1 MRAGSRFREFTVGTF
16 AAGMPLAVGEFAASL
31 ADRLRSPVVAIGDLI
46 IDLAPGSVVR
56 VSISTFGMAQ
66 KPLILTG
73 IVAVV
78 LVLGGLSAT
87 LTPRTLPVILVAS
100 GTLGGWAMARSPLT
114 SAGASWMLALL
125 LVGTGLAV
133 LHVLRGRSDGDTS
146 SPDAVGTQL
155 EDPRIKYAD
164 RRSFLAYAGGMSA
177 TAVALVGAGRVV
189 TNRSAQEARARVRL
203 PTTSTTPTTTEAPLS
218 KLPDIEGLSPWITP
232 NPDFYRVDTAL
243 TVPVIEPTDWSLM
256 IHGLTKREMSLSFDD
271 LLAMDVVD
279 ATVTLACVSNEV
291 GGPLI
296 GNAVWTGVLLSDVLA
311 LAEPLPVAEQVMAW
325 SVDGFSAGFP
335 LDTALDGRRALV
347 AFGMNGE
354 PLPLEHG
361 FPVRLVIPGLYGY
374 VSAVKWLFRL
384 DLTRWEDGKGFW
396 IDKGWSRD
404 APIKI
409 SSRIDVPAQRRV
421 DAGSVPIA
429 GVAWYPDVGVA
440 AVEVSIDSGPW
451 QPCRIGESGAPGYEA
466 PGQEGEAWVQWLF
479 LWEATPGRFGI
490 RVRAIGADGTVQ
502 SGTHV
507 FPAPN
512 GAEGYH
518 EISVTV
524 T

>member
-1 MRAGSRFREFTVGTF
+1 
-16 AAGMPLAVGEFAASL
+16 MPLAVGEFTASL

-87 LTPRTLPVILVAS
+87 LTPRTLPVILAAS

-203 PTTSTTPTTTEAPLS
+203 PTTSTTPTTTAAPLS

-409 SSRIDVPAQRRV
+409 SSRIDVPVQRRV
-421 DAGSVPIA
+421 DAGRVPIA

-502 SGTHV
+502 SGTTCFRRPTV
-507 FPAPN
+507 PR
-512 GAEGYH
+512 GTTR
-518 EISVTV
+518 SV
-524 T
+524 